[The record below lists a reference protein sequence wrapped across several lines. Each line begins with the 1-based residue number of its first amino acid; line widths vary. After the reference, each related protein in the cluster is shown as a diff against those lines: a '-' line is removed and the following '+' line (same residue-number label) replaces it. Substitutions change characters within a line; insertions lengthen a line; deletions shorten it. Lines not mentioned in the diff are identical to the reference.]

1 MMALCPICAL
11 FTLAGGTFGQDMA
24 AHGMP
29 GHAQAFDKH
38 ANYNA
43 GMNAP
48 VQKNRIHVDSQPGHL
63 IRRLHQIAVGLFV
76 QETESLGVTPMQY
89 AALQTVQQA
98 PGMDQRTLARA
109 IALDA
114 STTGGVV
121 DRLEARQ
128 LIERRTSPSDR
139 RVRLLQITPQ
149 GDALLDTITPLMLQA
164 QQRILAPLSPDQ
176 REAFMEMLGIL
187 IDSNSDHSRA
197 PAGPRRT

>member
-1 MMALCPICAL
+1 MRCH
-11 FTLAGGTFGQDMA
+11 GGRT
-24 AHGMP
+24 
-29 GHAQAFDKH
+29 HAQAFDKH
-38 ANYNA
+38 ANYNS

-48 VQKNRIHVDSQPGHL
+48 AQDNRIQVDSQPGHL

-89 AALQTVQQA
+89 AALQTVQQT

-128 LIERRTSPSDR
+128 LIERRASPSDR
-139 RVRLLQITPQ
+139 RVRLLHVTPQ
-149 GDALLDTITPLMLQA
+149 GEALLEQIIPMMLQA
-164 QQRILAPLSPDQ
+164 QTRILEPLPPDQ
-176 REAFMEMLGIL
+176 RDAFMAMLGL
-187 IDSNSDHSRA
+187 LVDSNSDHSRA